1 MMKSIL
7 FLLLVLL
14 LVSCIPTNQVT
25 SERITPTTTA
35 VSPTTTPL
43 PTATLI
49 PTSLPTAEAPTPTE
63 PAIPTPTEPTVP
75 TPTPVPSAPNQSNG
89 RSNSPAISDD
99 GQVIAF
105 TSTGNLTGNAV
116 WQRDTVFVRDL
127 TAQTTELINITLDG
141 QAGKWDVYG
150 LALSGNGRVVA
161 YYSHDGNL
169 VPDDEVACGIET
181 EPVSCED
188 LFIYDRDTAV
198 TERIPLGR
206 GQGLGGDYTLS
217 LSDDS
222 RLVAY
227 SFHIYD
233 RTTGLTADL
242 PTTDGE
248 RPNGYT
254 FAPQFAG
261 DGRFLAFI
269 SGASNLVPNDTNEQ
283 FDIFVWDRET
293 NQVERT
299 SISADGTEGNET
311 SGAMPFHEGIGSAL
325 TISGDGR
332 FVAYGSLATNLA
344 DGVVN
349 ECADY
354 RGFTRAC
361 YNIYLYDRQTGTTQ
375 LVTQNSDGDSVTPS
389 LSGDGRFL
397 AFTSLATTLTDETLP
412 NCQFPA
418 IVNCGQI
425 YLYDRETGRI
435 SLISRALTGQ
445 GSDQGNWQ
453 PDFAGNGRYLTF
465 VSAAD
470 SLVPGDTNESSDIF
484 RFDLQTGQ
492 LERVSLMN

>member
-1 MMKSIL
+1 MKHTIIIL
-7 FLLLVLL
+7 IMIFLIGCQAQRL
-14 LVSCIPTNQVT
+14 PTV
-25 SERITPTTTA
+25 TPTATA
-35 VSPTTTPL
+35 VSPTATAVPPTTTPL

-49 PTSLPTAEAPTPTE
+49 PTSLPAVEVPTPTV
-63 PAIPTPTEPTVP
+63 PAVP
-75 TPTPVPSAPNQSNG
+75 TPTPIPPAPDQSNG
-89 RSNSPAISDD
+89 RSNSPVISDD

-105 TSTGNLTGNAV
+105 TSTGNLTGNAAR
-116 WQRDTVFVRDL
+116 QRVAVFVRDVS
-127 TAQTTELINITLDG
+127 AQTTELINITLDG
-141 QAGKWDVYG
+141 QAGEWDVYG
-150 LALSGNGRVVA
+150 LALSGNGRIVA

-169 VPDDEVACGIET
+169 VPDDEMDCGAESD
-181 EPVSCED
+181 PVSCED

-206 GQGLGGDYTLS
+206 GQGLGGDYTLA
-217 LSDDS
+217 LSADG

-233 RTTGLTADL
+233 RVTGLTVDL

-248 RPNGYT
+248 QPNDYT

-283 FDIFVWDRET
+283 FDVFVWDRET
-293 NQVERT
+293 NQMERI

-311 SGAMPFHEGIGSAL
+311 SGAMPFHEGIGSAM

-332 FVAYGSLATNLA
+332 FVAYASLATNLA
-344 DGVVN
+344 EGDVN
-349 ECADY
+349 ECDDY
-354 RGFTRAC
+354 RGFVRAC
-361 YNIYLYDRQTGTTQ
+361 YNIYLHDRQTGTTQ
-375 LVTQNSDGDSVTPS
+375 LVTHNSDGDSMTPA

-397 AFTSLATTLTDETLP
+397 TFASLATTLTDDVLP
-412 NCQFPA
+412 NCEFPS

-470 SLVPGDTNESSDIF
+470 NLIPEDTNETSDIF
-484 RFDLQTGQ
+484 RLDLQTGT